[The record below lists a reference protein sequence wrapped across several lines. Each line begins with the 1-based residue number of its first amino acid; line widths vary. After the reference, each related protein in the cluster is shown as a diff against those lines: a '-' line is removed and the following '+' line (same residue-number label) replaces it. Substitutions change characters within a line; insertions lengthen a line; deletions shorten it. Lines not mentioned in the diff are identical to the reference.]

1 MLLYYCYKWW
11 LNKLV
16 KVKTIRDHRK
26 TIDLML
32 LMLNSSFC

>member
-1 MLLYYCYKWW
+1 ML

-32 LMLNSSFC
+32 LMLNSSLS